1 MLGLPVLSAKAGFA
15 PSLAMFFLCWLFMLA
30 TGLLLL
36 EANLWFKEGASL
48 LTIADRTLGRP
59 GRSIA
64 WVVYLFLFYSLLV
77 AYIAASGSLIAPFF
91 NAGLGLDLSQGT
103 GAVLFSL
110 FSGLLIFLGIGA
122 VDWFNRFL
130 MLALIASYLCLIAMG
145 LPYVQLDLVKRSN
158 WEASFLVVPVAIIS
172 FGYHNLIPS
181 LTAYFKGHAASLK
194 KVIFFGSAIPLVVYV
209 LWEWVILGL
218 TPLIEF
224 HEALDQGEI
233 ATQALKDAV
242 GSAWIGDVAQI
253 FAFFAILTSF
263 LSVAISFVDFLA
275 DGLSIPKKGSGKAI
289 LAFLTLGP
297 PLMFALYD
305 PTVFLS
311 ALNYAGGYGTVVLFG
326 ILPALMVWQGRY
338 RMGLKGPLL
347 LPGGKFT
354 LLAILLVSAGVMVLQ
369 FTTG

>member
-1 MLGLPVLSAKAGFA
+1 
-15 PSLAMFFLCWLFMLA
+15 
-30 TGLLLL
+30 
-36 EANLWFKEGASL
+36 
-48 LTIADRTLGRP
+48 
-59 GRSIA
+59 
-64 WVVYLFLFYSLLV
+64 
-77 AYIAASGSLIAPFF
+77 
-91 NAGLGLDLSQGT
+91 
-103 GAVLFSL
+103 
-110 FSGLLIFLGIGA
+110 
-122 VDWFNRFL
+122 
-130 MLALIASYLCLIAMG
+130 
-145 LPYVQLDLVKRSN
+145 
-158 WEASFLVVPVAIIS
+158 
-172 FGYHNLIPS
+172 
-181 LTAYFKGHAASLK
+181 
-194 KVIFFGSAIPLVVYV
+194 
-209 LWEWVILGL
+209 
-218 TPLIEF
+218 
-224 HEALDQGEI
+224 
-233 ATQALKDAV
+233 
-242 GSAWIGDVAQI
+242 VAQI